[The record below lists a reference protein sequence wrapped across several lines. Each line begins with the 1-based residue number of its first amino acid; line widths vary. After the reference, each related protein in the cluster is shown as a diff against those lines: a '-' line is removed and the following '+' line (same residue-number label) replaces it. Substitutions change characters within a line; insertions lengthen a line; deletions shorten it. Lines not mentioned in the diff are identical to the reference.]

1 MSVSGAGKRQ
11 WLVKWCVITVAVR
24 SMSVVYRCS
33 IQGTRSLCS
42 LWPVAVTMP
51 TSGGLPQVCSHAEYS
66 LSHVSVCVVCV
77 YVPVVVYVSMYFF
90 M

>member
-1 MSVSGAGKRQ
+1 M
-11 WLVKWCVITVAVR
+11 IIVAVH

-51 TSGGLPQVCSHAEYS
+51 TSGGLPQVCSHAGYS

-77 YVPVVVYVSMYFF
+77 CTCSCVRQYVFFDVVTLQFAAAGVLGFVP
-90 M
+90 